1 MRKMIRSISISV
13 LLGFFT
19 VFIFITVL
27 YECFMSINF
36 WDNAHIGTLASAQLP
51 PKVIADKYRIQVR
64 QLLEE
69 KDYIDALN
77 MVEKLLVL
85 QKEHSLTLSHEFHFK
100 DIIEQLLEEKRYI
113 TLLKIMDK
121 LLVLQKEH
129 SLTLPH
135 EFHYQYAQVAFSTGF
150 FQTAVDA
157 VKKYLAP
164 AGEQGAFY
172 KEALALLN
180 KAEQAEQIIPFEPE
194 MVMIPSGHFLERG
207 VYSTNVD
214 LFALSKYEVTF
225 EEYDAFTDATGRERA
240 DDEGWGRG
248 RRPVI
253 NITRKDAVA
262 YTMWLSEQTGKSY
275 RLPSEEEWEYA
286 ESAGWWL
293 DDIDN
298 RGESH
303 DWNGTLPVG
312 SFSANKWG
320 LHDMDYNVSE
330 WTQYSNCGGSWIEV
344 PRPLTAGPLC
354 EGYSSRRRYD
364 FIGFRVARSF

>member
-1 MRKMIRSISISV
+1 MREVIKSFFIAA

-19 VFIFITVL
+19 V
-27 YECFMSINF
+27 
-36 WDNAHIGTLASAQLP
+36 ASAQLP
-51 PKVIADKYRIQVR
+51 PKVIADKYRIQIR

-77 MVEKLLVL
+77 MVEKILVL
-85 QKEHSLTLSHEFHFK
+85 QKKHSLTLSNEFHFK

-121 LLVLQKEH
+121 ILVLQKEH
-129 SLTLPH
+129 SLTLPN
-135 EFHYQYAQVAFSTGF
+135 EFHFQYAQVAFSTGF

-157 VKKYLAP
+157 VKKYLATS
-164 AGEQGAFY
+164 GEKGSFY

-180 KAEQAEQIIPFEPE
+180 KAEEAEQIVPFEPE
-194 MVMIPSGHFLERG
+194 MVLISSGHFLQRG
-207 VYSTNVD
+207 VYSTNID

-225 EEYDAFTDATGRERA
+225 EEYDVFTDAMGRERA

-253 NITRKDAVA
+253 NITRKDAEA
-262 YTMWLSEQTGKSY
+262 YTVWLSEQTGKSY

-286 ESAGWWL
+286 ESAGSTTRDGWWL

-298 RGESH
+298 REESH

-312 SFSANKWG
+312 SFSSDKWG
-320 LHDMDYNVSE
+320 LHDMAYNVSE
-330 WTQYSNCGGSWIEV
+330 WTQHSVCGGSWIEV

-354 EGYSSRRRYD
+354 VGYSSRRRYD